1 MMEDIKGFSLQRT
14 CAACIHI
21 IDPGEIRDEKTFQMF
36 CRVWSV
42 RRGRVSDISEG
53 ILIRF

>member
-1 MMEDIKGFSLQRT
+1 MMEDVKGFSLQRT